1 MSEVVSDLF
10 SLENFARSGAA
21 AAFAYAAAPVVF
33 QGPEVFS
40 FSAVPGLSGV
50 QQVSKSTG
58 LAVIAF
64 LTATAIDLIQS
75 RILNRTKEGRLASY
89 PSLAVH
95 VAGGGLLFAMLPR
108 LMGRGQLGLVS
119 SSDAA
124 KQLFLIGA
132 LSEVF
137 SQYFYEGYLNPAG
150 QGHYRF

>member
-33 QGPEVFS
+33 QGPAVFS
-40 FSAVPGLSGV
+40 FAAVPGLGGV
-50 QQVSKSTG
+50 QVGKSTG

-95 VAGGGLLFAMLPR
+95 VAGGGLLFAVLPK

-119 SSDAA
+119 NSDAA

-150 QGHYRF
+150 QGQYRF

>member
-33 QGPEVFS
+33 QGPAVFS

-50 QQVSKSTG
+50 QVDKSTG

-75 RILNRTKEGRLASY
+75 RILRSMIIIWMLIMIYPTFCLLQRPMFYRQYQHPCRTEWK
-89 PSLAVH
+89 
-95 VAGGGLLFAMLPR
+95 
-108 LMGRGQLGLVS
+108 
-119 SSDAA
+119 
-124 KQLFLIGA
+124 
-132 LSEVF
+132 
-137 SQYFYEGYLNPAG
+137 
-150 QGHYRF
+150 

>member
-33 QGPEVFS
+33 QGPAVFS

-50 QQVSKSTG
+50 QVDKSTG

-95 VAGGGLLFAMLPR
+95 VAGGGLLFAVLPK

-119 SSDAA
+119 NSDAA

-150 QGHYRF
+150 QGQYRF